1 MGVEV
6 GSGVKVA
13 VGVFSTGC
21 DVDVDSTCS
30 MGTDVDAA
38 GLAQADR
45 NIIIANNRDT
55 IRFMVPHFV
64 GKTKG
69 RIDVRPYFY
78 MSLRGARRA
87 TKQSPHKPG
96 IASSGR
102 APSPF
107 EARRN
112 DI

>member
-21 DVDVDSTCS
+21 DVDVDSACS

-45 NIIIANNRDT
+45 NITITNNREI
-55 IRFMVPHFV
+55 IRFTIPLFI

-87 TKQSPHKPG
+87 TKQSPITMGGLLRREVHP
-96 IASSGR
+96 
-102 APSPF
+102 P
-107 EARRN
+107 RN
-112 DI
+112 DMV